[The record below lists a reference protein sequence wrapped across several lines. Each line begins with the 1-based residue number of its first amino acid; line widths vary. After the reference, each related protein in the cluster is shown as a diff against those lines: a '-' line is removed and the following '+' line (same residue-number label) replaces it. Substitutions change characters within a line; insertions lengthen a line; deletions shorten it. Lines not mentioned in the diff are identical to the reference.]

1 MKTFSFHNHRTFQ
14 IIRAYQLS
22 ILLKGKSCRRKFHK
36 LGGYEEGLWS
46 KLEVQE
52 NSLPILAGILWI
64 DWLIK
69 TRALK
74 ALLASILSHQWFLKI
89 ELYQENKGP
98 ICFWVMRDQIPNHH
112 HQTSN
117 CPMDEPN
124 LLTSTTCSQLSKWR
138 NVENMGTIF
147 LFFYFLMDNRK
158 QGYYINPI
166 HEKKLCMISLQ
177 G

>member
-1 MKTFSFHNHRTFQ
+1 MVCIFYLSLQMKTFSFHNHRTFQ
-14 IIRAYQLS
+14 IIRAYLLS
-22 ILLKGKSCRRKFHK
+22 LLLLGKSCRRKFHK
-36 LGGYEEGLWS
+36 LGGYEEELWS

-69 TRALK
+69 TWALK

-89 ELYQENKGP
+89 ESYQENKWP

-138 NVENMGTIF
+138 NVENKGTI
-147 LFFYFLMDNRK
+147 LFYFFDR
-158 QGYYINPI
+158 
-166 HEKKLCMISLQ
+166 
-177 G
+177 